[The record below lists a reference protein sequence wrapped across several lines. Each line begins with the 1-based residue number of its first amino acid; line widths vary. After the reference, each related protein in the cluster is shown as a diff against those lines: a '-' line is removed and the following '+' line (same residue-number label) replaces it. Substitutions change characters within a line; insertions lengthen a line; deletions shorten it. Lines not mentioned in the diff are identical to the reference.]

1 MNHTQMYAHAKFP
14 HDIIYEILSRCPPQ
28 ALLSFTLVSTSYRSQ
43 AERLLYHTVKLDST
57 MGPRAIACLSTLSDV
72 PKKAALVHTF
82 MAFFRGVKFEPT
94 NRGFTNRL
102 RNALVNMVSL
112 QHLWLRLPARSKVVE
127 SGFSECTFR
136 LQSLCISEDLDI
148 SAWLAKQT
156 TLRLLGFYEGEEQ
169 PNHQRLTFYV
179 SLVKTARDNPL
190 IVYNLT
196 LSGGYF
202 DTLTV
207 FPGFSEPQAWNAKI
221 ISSSFEARG
230 WPLVRQIDRLC
241 VYLGNMAQIDTAIPS
256 IAASFS
262 HVENLVI
269 AVRNIN
275 IHVYPRTI
283 STALS
288 KLDALKR
295 LEIRYWEDVSD
306 NDTSGRYQE
315 QRHELAESWAAMCKN
330 LTLVTFPDKV
340 SSLFDKD
347 HHTWG

>member
-1 MNHTQMYAHAKFP
+1 M
-14 HDIIYEILSRCPPQ
+14 
-28 ALLSFTLVSTSYRSQ
+28 
-43 AERLLYHTVKLDST
+43 
-57 MGPRAIACLSTLSDV
+57 
-72 PKKAALVHTF
+72 
-82 MAFFRGVKFEPT
+82 
-94 NRGFTNRL
+94 
-102 RNALVNMVSL
+102 
-112 QHLWLRLPARSKVVE
+112 
-127 SGFSECTFR
+127 
-136 LQSLCISEDLDI
+136 
-148 SAWLAKQT
+148 
-156 TLRLLGFYEGEEQ
+156 
-169 PNHQRLTFYV
+169 

-275 IHVYPRTI
+275 IHVVRFECRIILPC
-283 STALS
+283 
-288 KLDALKR
+288 
-295 LEIRYWEDVSD
+295 
-306 NDTSGRYQE
+306 
-315 QRHELAESWAAMCKN
+315 RH
-330 LTLVTFPDKV
+330 
-340 SSLFDKD
+340 
-347 HHTWG
+347 